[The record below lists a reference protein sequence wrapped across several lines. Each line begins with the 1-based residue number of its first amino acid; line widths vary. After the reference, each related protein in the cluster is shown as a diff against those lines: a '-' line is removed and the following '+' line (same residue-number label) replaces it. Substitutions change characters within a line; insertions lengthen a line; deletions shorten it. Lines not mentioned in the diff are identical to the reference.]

1 MQKRFRRDDNGKQ
14 YMLIFSDKD
23 RSKSRKEKIQFRK
36 DSSKGKLSIIVVKT
50 KLAITDR
57 TLKHIC
63 GKKNIE
69 FQDGKIFTQE
79 EYEII
84 KSYVVDERSKKLK

>member
-14 YMLIFSDKD
+14 YMIIFSDKD
-23 RSKSRKEKIQFRK
+23 KSKSRKEKIQFRK
-36 DSSKGKLSIIVVKT
+36 DLSKGKLSIIVVKT

-57 TLKHIC
+57 TLKNIC

-84 KSYVVDERSKKLK
+84 KSYVVDERNKKLK